1 MFKVAQKRTV
11 KWPVTVNVP
20 QDGGRTSKA
29 TFEAHFEVITA
40 EEQQQAIRDGKDLL
54 DVQLIG
60 WNDQVKGD
68 DDQPLAFS
76 EAAKKALLD
85 ITYVRVALF
94 DALGEINTGRAA
106 ARKN

>member
-29 TFEAHFEVITA
+29 IFEAHFEVITA

-68 DDQPLAFS
+68 DDQPLAFA